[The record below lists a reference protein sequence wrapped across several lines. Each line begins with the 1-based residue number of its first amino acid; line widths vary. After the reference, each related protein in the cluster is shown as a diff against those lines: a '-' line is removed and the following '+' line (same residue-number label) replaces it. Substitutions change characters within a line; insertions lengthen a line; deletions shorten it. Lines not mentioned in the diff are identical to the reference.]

1 MLKEKAGVKEW
12 QLNRVSDGF
21 DLRTQTANIVI
32 RDIRDIFEHEV
43 FDLGAREF
51 LERDF
56 VRSIDPHGITRA
68 QHLAA
73 KCIADRYDSFLVCP
87 TADHTAVDPE
97 HLDDRHDRASLLST
111 AHHHDI

>member
-1 MLKEKAGVKEW
+1 MLKEKVGVKEW

-73 KCIADRYDSFLVCP
+73 KCIADRYDSFLSARPLTTQRSTPSTSTTDTIEPVC
-87 TADHTAVDPE
+87 
-97 HLDDRHDRASLLST
+97 
-111 AHHHDI
+111 